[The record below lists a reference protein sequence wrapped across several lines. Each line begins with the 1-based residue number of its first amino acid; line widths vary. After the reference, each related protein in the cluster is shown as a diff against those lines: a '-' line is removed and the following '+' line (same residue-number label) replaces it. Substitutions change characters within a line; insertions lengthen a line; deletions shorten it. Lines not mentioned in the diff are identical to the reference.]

1 MQDIFYILKGCMNND
16 ARCQKQ
22 LYDRYLQFVLKISFR
37 YVHSFENAANAAND
51 AFVKIFRAIHNFEIR
66 NEDNLEVM
74 LCGWIKRIVV
84 NASIDYMSKENL
96 VPQTSELPE
105 HVWNKSGREVS
116 GESNLVYKEL
126 IVLVRKLSPGYRVVF
141 NLYVIDGYTH
151 PEIAQMLGISVGTS
165 KSNLAKAKAFLQKH
179 FIKDNNGNTLCFT

>member
-1 MQDIFYILKGCMNND
+1 MNND

-22 LYDRYLQFVLKISFR
+22 LYDRYLQFALKIAFR

-51 AFVKIFRAIHNFEIR
+51 AFVKVFRNIAHFEIR
-66 NEDNLEVM
+66 DVNNIETM
-74 LCGWIKRIVV
+74 LLGWIKRIVV
-84 NASIDYMSKENL
+84 NTSIDCMSRESL
-96 VPQTSELPE
+96 MPQNVELPE
-105 HVWNKSGREVS
+105 AVWRKAGNEQS
-116 GESNLVYKEL
+116 GENKMVYKEL
-126 IVLVRKLSPGYRVVF
+126 IELVRKLSPAYRVVF

-151 PEIAQMLGISVGTS
+151 PEIAHMLGISVGTS

>member
-1 MQDIFYILKGCMNND
+1 MQDIFYILKGCVNND

-22 LYDRYLQFVLKISFR
+22 LYDRYLQFALKISFR
-37 YVHSFENAANAAND
+37 YVHSFENAANAVND
-51 AFVKIFRAIHNFEIR
+51 AFVKIFRAIHKFEIR
-66 NEDNLEVM
+66 SADNVEVM
-74 LCGWIKRIVV
+74 LSGWIKKIVV
-84 NASIDYMSKENL
+84 NASIDYVSKESL
-96 VPQTSELPE
+96 VPQTTEIPE
-105 HVWNKSGREVS
+105 HIWKKADSESS
-116 GESNLVYKEL
+116 GESKLLYKEL
-126 IVLVRKLSPGYRVVF
+126 IVLIRKLSPGYRVVF

>member
-1 MQDIFYILKGCMNND
+1 MKDFLQILKGCINND

-22 LYDRYLQFVLKISFR
+22 LYEHYLQFALKISFR
-37 YVHSFENAANAAND
+37 YVHSFENAATAAND
-51 AFVKIFRAIHNFEIR
+51 AFVKIFRNISHFEIR
-66 NEDNLEVM
+66 DVNNIEAM
-74 LCGWIKRIVV
+74 FSGWVKRIVV

-96 VPQTSELPE
+96 VPQNVELSEA
-105 HVWNKSGREVS
+105 VWKKPGNDKH
-116 GESNLVYKEL
+116 GENNLVYKEL
-126 IVLVRKLSPGYRVVF
+126 IVLIRKLSPAYRVVF

-151 PEIAQMLGISVGTS
+151 AEIAQMLGISVGTS